1 MPRLPGGA
9 DRKNL
14 CNWFNPEVLIGRYL
28 TDSSREVARK
38 LCRDAGLSRCKAVTN
53 NALPGKPGKEALM
66 HRSTALIRSLVS
78 FTLCVT
84 LLAPLTAVGQTS
96 GSIDLYD
103 ALGQRPAANR
113 TPRVASRQS
122 SALSGKSVTS
132 NSRRQA
138 IREIESTAQSL
149 RNDLSLSKI
158 GHNDIG
164 LALGGGPVKS
174 PTVAEPTPAEPTYT
188 AAASSDA
195 TPPAGANQ
203 RRPSS
208 DLGLDFISSTAS
220 SHATGETAAFGANTS
235 SDTDAVD
242 ASQTGDT
249 AGVEFAGSE
258 SGTPKLAERSR
269 LAGQGKSSESDV
281 QATVTITDS
290 PNDFANETGTTST
303 QSAKASQWSSAELDL
318 DTTVETTP
326 FDATNPAASS
336 AKAEQAFSNTTTAP
350 AAPTTATD
358 QGSWNLESSLQSSG
372 FASSATRP
380 TEASTDNLLV
390 TDQLPLITS
399 RVAGP
404 SKILIGR
411 EAKYRVT
418 IENRGTASADELT
431 TEVAAPEWAEVVRAT
446 ASSGAVNR
454 ASEVS
459 GTNTLR
465 WSIPNLGA
473 GRSQTLDLVLV
484 PKTSQPLNLGV
495 SWRHAPVAS
504 TTLVEVQEPKL
515 AMAISGPDE
524 VFFGRPQTY
533 RLSLSNP
540 GTGAAENV
548 HVQLVP
554 PGGGQAVSSYRVESL
569 AAGESKVVD
578 IEITAREAG
587 ELSMQAVATAEGDL
601 RSEAEQKIFC
611 RQAELNVDW
620 RGPNRKYAG
629 TEATYFFRVRN
640 PGTASAE
647 QVQFKVELP
656 SGFEFADASEG
667 HQYDLAGQRVTWKI
681 GTLRPGDDCYLE
693 LRGTVNQAGQNEM
706 QLTAENADGDV
717 NDTQTAAT
725 EVVALADLKLDVS
738 DPKGPVPVGSEIDYE
753 IVVTN
758 RGRSTAEQVNVVGL
772 FSAGV
777 EPVAAEGGEATITDG
792 RVGFRTIGALSA
804 GQKVRFKI
812 RAKAGSAGTHLFR
825 AEVLCR
831 DLEIKLA
838 AEETTRFFQDES
850 TGGVGGVPIESA
862 SRASRFETAR

>member
-1 MPRLPGGA
+1 
-9 DRKNL
+9 
-14 CNWFNPEVLIGRYL
+14 
-28 TDSSREVARK
+28 
-38 LCRDAGLSRCKAVTN
+38 
-53 NALPGKPGKEALM
+53 M

-78 FTLCVT
+78 VTLCVT
-84 LLAPLTAVGQTS
+84 LLAPLTAVGQTP

-103 ALGQRPAANR
+103 ALGQRPAASR
-113 TPRVASRQS
+113 TPRVASRQD
-122 SALSGKSVTS
+122 SALPGKSVTS

-149 RNDLSLSKI
+149 RNDLSLSKM

-164 LALGGGPVKS
+164 LALGGGPIKS

-188 AAASSDA
+188 AAASSTA
-195 TPPAGANQ
+195 VPPAGANQ

-220 SHATGETAAFGANTS
+220 SHATGETAAFGASTS
-235 SDTDAVD
+235 SDT
-242 ASQTGDT
+242 ASD
-249 AGVEFAGSE
+249 EFAGSE
-258 SGTPKLAERSR
+258 SGTPKLAEQSE
-269 LAGQGKSSESDV
+269 LAGQGKTSESDMQQV
-281 QATVTITDS
+281 VTITDS
-290 PNDFANETGTTST
+290 PNDFANEAETPST

-318 DTTVETTP
+318 DTTVGTAP
-326 FDATNPAASS
+326 FDAANLAASSARNS

-350 AAPTTATD
+350 AASATATD
-358 QGSWNLESSLQSSG
+358 QGSWNLGSSLQSIG

-390 TDQLPLITS
+390 TDQLPLVTS

-411 EAKYRVT
+411 EANYRVT
-418 IENRGTASADELT
+418 IENRGTAAADELT

-540 GTGAAENV
+540 GTGEAENV

-667 HQYDLAGQRVTWKI
+667 HQFDLAGQRVIWKI

-693 LRGTVNQAGQNEM
+693 LRGIVNQAGQNEM

-717 NDTQTAAT
+717 NDTKTAAT

-792 RVGFRTIGALSA
+792 RVGFRTIGALPA

-812 RAKAGSAGTHLFR
+812 RAKADSAGTHLFR

-850 TGGVGGVPIESA
+850 TVGVGGTPIESA
-862 SRASRFETAR
+862 SRASRFESAR

>member
-1 MPRLPGGA
+1 MLPVLPIFA
-9 DRKNL
+9 DQKKR
-14 CNWFNPEVLIGRYL
+14 CNWFNPVGRIGRYF
-28 TDSSREVARK
+28 TDSSREIARELYK
-38 LCRDAGLSRCKAVTN
+38 VVGSVGDTAVTN
-53 NALPGKPGKEALM
+53 YALPGKPGKEAPM

-78 FTLCVT
+78 LTLSVT

-96 GSIDLYD
+96 GSVDLYD
-103 ALGQRPAANR
+103 ALGERPAARR
-113 TPRVASRQS
+113 TPRVASRQDT
-122 SALSGKSVTS
+122 ALSGKRATS
-132 NSRRQA
+132 NSRKQA
-138 IREIESTAQSL
+138 IREIESTAQSM
-149 RNDLSLSKI
+149 RNDLSLSSMGHADI
-158 GHNDIG
+158 GH
-164 LALGGGPVKS
+164 ALGGGPLKAAK
-174 PTVAEPTPAEPTYT
+174 VAEPTPVEPAYT
-188 AAASSDA
+188 AAATNGA
-195 TPPAGANQ
+195 VPPAGANQ

-220 SHATGETAAFGANTS
+220 SHDTGASAA
-235 SDTDAVD
+235 
-242 ASQTGDT
+242 
-249 AGVEFAGSE
+249 SE
-258 SGTPKLAERSR
+258 SNIVAPEPSAPRVAAASDFAAGDR
-269 LAGQGKSSESDV
+269 LLESESDESDL
-281 QATVTITDS
+281 QATATITDS
-290 PNDFANETGTTST
+290 PNDSPSKVTTAPT
-303 QSAKASQWSSAELDL
+303 NDSQWSRAELDL
-318 DTTVETTP
+318 EATVETTP
-326 FDATNPAASS
+326 FDSSNPTASS
-336 AKAEQAFSNTTTAP
+336 AKAEKAFSKQSVAP
-350 AAPTTATD
+350 AGMTPTTA
-358 QGSWNLESSLQSSG
+358 QPSWNLGSGTPSSG
-372 FASSATRP
+372 FGSSASKP
-380 TEASTDNLLV
+380 TNAGADNLLV

-418 IENRGTASADELT
+418 IENRGTAAADELT
-431 TEVAAPEWAEVVRAT
+431 TEIAAPEWAEVVRAT

-454 ASEVS
+454 ADEVA
-459 GTNTLR
+459 GTNSLR

-504 TTLVEVQEPKL
+504 TTTVEVQEPKL

-533 RLSLSNP
+533 RLSLNNP

-647 QVQFKVELP
+647 QVEFNVELP
-656 SGFEFADASEG
+656 TGFEFADASEG
-667 HQYDLAGQRVTWKI
+667 HQFDLAGQRVTWKI

-693 LRGTVNQAGQNEM
+693 LRGVVNQAGKNEM

-717 NDTQTAAT
+717 NDAKTAAT
-725 EVVALADLKLDVS
+725 DVIALADLKLDVT

-753 IVVTN
+753 IIVTN

-777 EPVAAEGGEATITDG
+777 EPVSAEGGEATITDG
-792 RVGFRTIGALSA
+792 RVGFRTIGALPA

-812 RAKAGSAGTHLFR
+812 RAKAGTAGTHLFR

-850 TGGVGGVPIESA
+850 TGAIGGAPIESA
-862 SRASRFETAR
+862 SRASRFENAR